1 MALRLAL
8 LAPFTA
14 LFMALAAPAPAQD
27 QAAIEETITAQLG
40 AFNDRDVLEAWQ
52 YASPM
57 IQSIFG
63 NPTNFGMMVQQGY
76 PMVWTNSDARFLE
89 LREVGG
95 RLWQKVMIQDSQGVA
110 HILDYQ
116 MIETE
121 NGWQINGVQ
130 VLPAPDLGV

>member
-1 MALRLAL
+1 MTFRYALMAPL
-8 LAPFTA
+8 LA
-14 LFMALAAPAPAQD
+14 LFMALSAPAAAQD
-27 QAAIEETITAQLG
+27 QAAIEETITAQLE
-40 AFNDRDVLEAWQ
+40 AFNARDVPEAWQ

-57 IQSIFG
+57 IQSMFG

-95 RLWQKVMIQDSQGVA
+95 RLWQRVMIRDSQGVA
-110 HILDYQ
+110 HMLDYQ

>member
-1 MALRLAL
+1 MAIRFAL
-8 LAPFTA
+8 LA
-14 LFMALAAPAPAQD
+14 LFLALAAPAQAQD
-27 QAAIEETITAQLG
+27 RAAIEETITAQLD
-40 AFNDRDVLEAWQ
+40 AFNARDVPSAWE

-57 IQSIFG
+57 IQSMFG
-63 NPTNFGMMVQQGY
+63 NSQNFGMMVQQGY

-95 RLWQKVMIQDSQGVA
+95 RLWQKVMIRDSQGVA

-116 MIETE
+116 MVETE

-130 VLPAPDLGV
+130 VLPAPEMGV

>member
-1 MALRLAL
+1 MAIRFTLLAL
-8 LAPFTA
+8 FL
-14 LFMALAAPAPAQD
+14 ALAAPAQAQD
-27 QAAIEETITAQLG
+27 RAAIEETITAQLD
-40 AFNDRDVLEAWQ
+40 AFNARDVPSAWE

-57 IQSIFG
+57 IQSMFG
-63 NPTNFGMMVQQGY
+63 NSQNFGMMVQQGY

-95 RLWQKVMIQDSQGVA
+95 RLWQKVMIRDSQGVA

-116 MIETE
+116 MVQTE

-130 VLPAPDLGV
+130 VLPAPEMGV

>member
-1 MALRLAL
+1 MALRFAL
-8 LAPFTA
+8 LA
-14 LFMALAAPAPAQD
+14 LFLALAAPAPAQD
-27 QAAIEETITAQLG
+27 RAAIEETITAQLD
-40 AFNDRDVLEAWQ
+40 AFNARDVPTAWQ
-52 YASPM
+52 FASPM
-57 IQSIFG
+57 IQSMFG
-63 NPTNFGMMVQQGY
+63 SPRNFGMMVQQGY

-95 RLWQKVMIQDSQGVA
+95 RLWQKVLIEDSEGVA

-130 VLPAPDLGV
+130 VLPAPDMRV